1 MPAAARGRGADP
13 GSWPRPH
20 GGCADSDPEA
30 VGRAG
35 QDEPAGRDL
44 VRAPWSDL
52 RQGGHRTLAHRRWL
66 ARQVFEHTAQRIV
79 LQEKVDASAD
89 AAQQL
94 HRLDEQQSTPSP
106 ALAEATWTYRYPAGL
121 SETLR
126 VRLEGLPEL
135 QQDSRITT
143 SDTGAEASQSAPFRP
158 FAERRKECPTGRLGG
173 GRGTVVKPSPLCFQW
188 LIKHIIL
195 VDVARRMWTR
205 LSCLIRR
212 NGIWTSGLQLWQ
224 QRAAAR
230 LYARPPRPCANPP
243 DWRPATRPVPITM
256 HFRAARDS

>member
-158 FAERRKECPTGRLGG
+158 SQSAEKNVRLDDLAEGEEL
-173 GRGTVVKPSPLCFQW
+173 SSNPLRCVF
-188 LIKHIIL
+188 
-195 VDVARRMWTR
+195 
-205 LSCLIRR
+205 
-212 NGIWTSGLQLWQ
+212 SGL
-224 QRAAAR
+224 
-230 LYARPPRPCANPP
+230 
-243 DWRPATRPVPITM
+243 
-256 HFRAARDS
+256 